1 MVFLLSY
8 VAPSE
13 CRYWYLLFWVGAIVM
28 LFCLSVPTCGG
39 VGEALLTL
47 VDAVDDNLNTGTRMQ
62 RSLLLNGMERALSG
76 LWPSVR
82 DGI

>member
-1 MVFLLSY
+1 
-8 VAPSE
+8 
-13 CRYWYLLFWVGAIVM
+13 M